1 MYSTNLNQKPNVVV
15 DDYDKQDGPFV
26 GNTDCKALSLGAS
39 SYGYGISVKIQRYIT
54 QTNNVSKW
62 SRQSEELPLHR
73 AIDSTIFIIA
83 ELINKGYQKG
93 GFVAVPTQTTY
104 PKIQGQKMN
113 IIRPNYKG
121 KLSEQ
126 TYDKILQAD
135 FSQLDNRLQ
144 ELANLLKIMG
154 Y

>member
-15 DDYDKQDGPFV
+15 DDYDSQDGPFV
-26 GNTDCKALSLGAS
+26 GNTDCKALAIGPA

-54 QTNNVSKW
+54 QSNNVSKW

-73 AIDSTIFIIA
+73 AIDSTIFIVA
-83 ELINKGYQKG
+83 EFINKGFQKG
-93 GFVAVPTQTTY
+93 GQTVAPTQTTY
-104 PKIQGQKMN
+104 PKVQGKNMN

-121 KLSEQ
+121 KRSEQ
-126 TYDKILQAD
+126 AYDRDLQSD
-135 FSQLDNRLQ
+135 FPLLDDRLE
-144 ELANLLKIMG
+144 ELANLLKQMG